1 MLAHVKISTYMK
13 CYDINSNC
21 WVDKLKYLDQY
32 VKTNR
37 LVAVSTIEK
46 YNDSIRNGTLN
57 EFIAKLTSN
66 FDLLILFEYHG
77 DQRPL
82 NNINEL
88 PIQTIVLY
96 WNYKDDN
103 LENYFYY
110 PNWLFSTA
118 ELSNTMLSPTT
129 EFLFNCACRNFNER
143 PGKIYNYIQLKQK
156 YYFDKILFSKYKSI
170 HPLREYAMDFL
181 TDAEIV
187 RFTEEYDSWQLMD
200 SDEATN
206 TGLDLVTSMN
216 STNYDVY
223 KTSLF
228 HIVAE
233 TSVNKSLLSEK
244 TYKIFAVG
252 QIPIMCGPQHAIS
265 HLRDIGFDVFDD
277 IVDHSYDN
285 IQDNKARI
293 DAMHEVLDYIA
304 TLDHAK
310 LLINTTDRRLHN
322 FNHLKSTNL
331 KESLLKLIVS
341 RLN

>member
-1 MLAHVKISTYMK
+1 
-13 CYDINSNC
+13 
-21 WVDKLKYLDQY
+21 
-32 VKTNR
+32 
-37 LVAVSTIEK
+37 
-46 YNDSIRNGTLN
+46 
-57 EFIAKLTSN
+57 
-66 FDLLILFEYHG
+66 
-77 DQRPL
+77 
-82 NNINEL
+82 
-88 PIQTIVLY
+88 
-96 WNYKDDN
+96 
-103 LENYFYY
+103 
-110 PNWLFSTA
+110 
-118 ELSNTMLSPTT
+118 MLSPTT

>member
-1 MLAHVKISTYMK
+1 MK

-21 WVDKLKYLDQY
+21 WEDILVHLDQY
-32 VKTNR
+32 VKLNK
-37 LVAVSTIEK
+37 LVVVSTIEK

-82 NNINEL
+82 KNINEL
-88 PIQTIVLY
+88 PIPTIVLY

-110 PNWLFSTA
+110 PYWLFLTA
-118 ELSNTMLSPTT
+118 KLSNTMLDPTT

-143 PGKIYNYIQLKQK
+143 PGKIYNYIQLRQK

-181 TDAEIV
+181 TETEIV
-187 RFTEEYDSWQLMD
+187 RFTEEYDTWQLMD

-206 TGLDLVTSMN
+206 TGLDLVTSMT
-216 STNYDVY
+216 SINYNVY

-233 TSVNKSLLSEK
+233 TAVDKPLLSEK

-252 QIPIMCGPQHAIS
+252 QIPIICGPQHAVS
-265 HLRDIGFDVFDD
+265 HLRDLGFDMFDD
-277 IVDHSYDN
+277 IVDHSYYDN
-285 IQDNKARI
+285 IYDSRQRI
-293 DAMHEVLDYIA
+293 DAMHRILDHLA
-304 TLDHAK
+304 TLDHTQ
-310 LLINTTDRRLHN
+310 LLSNTANRRLQN
-322 FNHLKSTNL
+322 FNHLKSADL
-331 KESLLKLIVS
+331 KEVLLKSIVTYIN
-341 RLN
+341 R